1 MNRIWAAAGV
11 VALLAAAVGTV
22 LPVMPTVPFLLLA
35 AFFFSK
41 SSKRMHRWLRQHRRF
56 GATIRDWEDRGA
68 VSRRAKWFGSVTMAT
83 SVPLAMVI
91 GAPAA
96 IVATQAAVMAAV
108 AVFLWTRPEPTLQK
122 PPSA

>member
-1 MNRIWAAAGV
+1 MNRVWAAAGV
-11 VALLAAAVGTV
+11 VALMAAAVGTV

-56 GATIRDWEDRGA
+56 GAAIRDWEDRGA
-68 VSRRAKWFGSVTMAT
+68 VSRRAKWLGSVTMGA
-83 SVPLAMVI
+83 SVPFAALI
-91 GAPAA
+91 GVPGWALG
-96 IVATQAAVMAAV
+96 TQAAVMAAV
-108 AVFLWTRPEPTLQK
+108 ALFIWTRPEPPRQN